1 MSPVPRIQFTLNG
14 KVTEASYEPGMHLL
28 EVLREECGVVS
39 AKNGCAPEGA
49 CGCCLVL
56 IDGRPALSCLRKPE
70 QMQGHEIVTLEGLP
84 EETRRVIGEAFVLEG
99 GVQCGFCIPGIVVR
113 AASLIEHGKSGD
125 RDAIAK
131 ALDGHLC
138 RCTGYGRIIDAIQTA
153 GEATSHDGA
162 LPAEPRRHHFFG
174 EDYGLSRD
182 PAFAK
187 GTGSTSGI
195 GHSVARQGGLEQTL
209 GEKPFVDDMR
219 APDMLHGAMVP
230 TKHPRA
236 RVLKIRA
243 DAARAMPGVVRVF
256 TAADVPGTRGT
267 GLTIPDQPVFVAE
280 GEVTCCVADFLAMV
294 VADTQ
299 FHARQAA
306 AAVEVDYEVLEPLT
320 DPFEALKPGA
330 LEVHGI
336 DSFRPGPNL
345 LQPITAFA
353 RGDVDAALAGAAH
366 VIEATFRTQQVEIA
380 FLEPEACLAIPR
392 TVAPSS
398 DGTVAPSHPRTVAP
412 SPDGTLAPSHPRT
425 LAPLI
430 TVHTDSQG
438 SVYDRLQIAKVLG
451 LEPDGV
457 EIALAASGGAFG
469 AKEELSIQAQTAL
482 AAHLLGRPV
491 KTVLTREQSTQHH
504 VKRHP
509 MTIALTVGADAE
521 GLLTAVRSRI
531 VADAGGYHTTSAKC
545 ALRAACHTCGPY
557 RVSNVDVESKAVH
570 TNNPNSGAMRG
581 FGSNQAQFAME
592 GVMDLLAEKVGVDG
606 WDIRMRNILDPGD
619 KFATG
624 QVMRESVRGM
634 KASLEAVKTVYKNA
648 KYKGIGCGIKST
660 GLGNGTTE
668 GGYITI
674 RVVKGPLGA
683 EASGEGGRL
692 EILNGYT
699 EMGQGIFTATLQAV
713 CEETGLSPDLM
724 QVRWDKELG
733 NKCGETWASRGTTL
747 SCAAAKVAAQKL
759 MADFNEV
766 RLKPDTTSA
775 SETPASASETPA
787 SASETPAASSASE
800 RPPSERASIS
810 ERPTPENVLAALV
823 GREYVGEYV
832 LSFTTRPGTPEWVL
846 NPTTHLTFS
855 YSTQVVILDEDGK
868 LERVV
873 AAHDVGRA
881 INPRLCAEQMEGGVH
896 MGLGYALSER
906 FTSTGGVPDS
916 LALRDLGIVPAK
928 QTPQIDVILIEVPD
942 EVGGY
947 GAKGVGEIGC
957 VATAGA
963 VAPPVH
969 YIDGIR
975 RLRLPMEDAPAARPS
990 VPKSRGKTATRVVG

>member
-1 MSPVPRIQFTLNG
+1 VPKLQFTLNG
-14 KVTEASYEPGMHLL
+14 KAAEASYEPGMHLL

-49 CGCCLVL
+49 CGCCLVM

-70 QMQGHEIVTLEGLP
+70 QMQGHEIVTLEGFP

-99 GVQCGFCIPGIVVR
+99 GVQCGFCIPGIAVR

-125 RDAIAK
+125 REAIGK

-138 RCTGYGRIIDAIQTA
+138 RCTGYVRIIDAIQTA
-153 GEATSHDGA
+153 GEAMTNGGA
-162 LPAEPRRHHFFG
+162 LPTEPRRHHFFG
-174 EDYGLSRD
+174 EEFGLSRD

-187 GTGSTSGI
+187 GAGSSSGI
-195 GHSVARQGGLEQTL
+195 GHSVSRQGGAAQTL

-219 APDMLHGAMVP
+219 VPGMLHGAMVF

-236 RVLKIRA
+236 KVLKIHTDTA
-243 DAARAMPGVVRVF
+243 KTMPGVVRVF
-256 TAADVPGTRGT
+256 TASDAPGPRGV
-267 GLTIPDQPVFVAE
+267 GLVLPDRPVFVAE
-280 GEVTCCVADFLAMV
+280 GEVTCCIGDILGMV

-306 AAVEVDYEVLEPLT
+306 ASVEVDYEVMEPVT
-320 DPFEALKPGA
+320 DPFVALQPGA
-330 LEVHGI
+330 PEVHGA
-336 DSFRPGPNL
+336 DTFLPGPNL
-345 LQPITAFA
+345 LDPTTAFA
-353 RGDVDAALAGAAH
+353 RGDVDTALAEAAH
-366 VIEATFRTQQVEIA
+366 VIDVTFQTQQVEIA
-380 FLEPEACLAIPR
+380 FLEPEACLAIPQGAGI
-392 TVAPSS
+392 V
-398 DGTVAPSHPRTVAP
+398 
-412 SPDGTLAPSHPRT
+412 
-425 LAPLI
+425 
-430 TVHTDSQG
+430 VHTDSQG
-438 SVYDRLQIAKVLG
+438 SVHDRQQIADVLN
-451 LEPDGV
+451 LDPALV
-457 EIALAASGGAFG
+457 EIALSASGGAFG
-469 AKEELSIQAQTAL
+469 AKEELSIQAQTAI
-482 AAHLLGRPV
+482 AARLLGRPV
-491 KTVLTREQSTQHH
+491 KTVLTRPQSTEHH

-509 MTIALTVGADAE
+509 MTIALTAGADAE
-521 GLLTAVRSRI
+521 GRLLAVRSRI
-531 VADAGGYHTTSAKC
+531 VADAGGYRATSAKC

-557 RVSNVDVESKAVH
+557 RVPNVDVESKAVH

-592 GVMDLLAEKVGVDG
+592 GVMDRLAEKVGVDG

-619 KFATG
+619 TFATG
-624 QVMRESVRGM
+624 QVMRESVLGM
-634 KASLEAVKTVYKNA
+634 RRSLEAVKDVYKNA

-674 RVVKGPLGA
+674 RVVEGPG
-683 EASGEGGRL
+683 L

-699 EMGQGIFTATLQAV
+699 EMGQGIYTATLQAV

-724 QVRWDKELG
+724 QVRWDKDLG
-733 NKCGETWASRGTTL
+733 EKCGETWASRGTTL
-747 SCAAAKVAAQKL
+747 SCAAAKIAAQKL
-759 MADFNEV
+759 MADLNGAAG
-766 RLKPDTTSA
+766 PDAPTTATAVA
-775 SETPASASETPA
+775 S
-787 SASETPAASSASE
+787 
-800 RPPSERASIS
+800 
-810 ERPTPENVLAALV
+810 LGALV
-823 GREYVGEYV
+823 GREYEGEYV
-832 LSFTTRPGTPEWVL
+832 LSFTTRPGTPEWVT

-855 YSTQVVILDEDGK
+855 YSTQVVILNEEGR

-896 MGLGYALSER
+896 MGLGYALSEN

-916 LALRDLGIVPAK
+916 LKLRDLGIVPAK
-928 QTPQIDVILIEVPD
+928 ETPKIDVILIEVPD

-963 VAPPVH
+963 VASALFSF
-969 YIDGIR
+969 DGIR
-975 RLRLPMEDAPAARPS
+975 RARLPMEDAPAARPS
-990 VPKSRGKTATRVVG
+990 LPKSRRQPVARPSGQNGPAGR

>member
-1 MSPVPRIQFTLNG
+1 MSLAASGALSGSPHGGTMTTVPKIQFTLNG
-14 KVTEASYEPGMHLL
+14 KATEASYEPGMHLL

-49 CGCCLVL
+49 CGCCLVM

-125 RDAIAK
+125 RDAISK

-153 GEATSHDGA
+153 GEAASHGGQ
-162 LPAEPRRHHFFG
+162 LPEEPRRHHFFG
-174 EDYGLSRD
+174 EDFGLSRD
-182 PAFAK
+182 PAFAQ
-187 GTGSTSGI
+187 GTGSRSGI
-195 GHSVARQGGLEQTL
+195 GHSVARQGGMAQTL

-219 APDMLHGAMVP
+219 VPGMLHGAMVP

-236 RVLKIRA
+236 RVLKIRTG
-243 DAARAMPGVVRVF
+243 AAAAMPGVVRVF
-256 TAADVPGTRGT
+256 TAADVTGSRGM

-299 FHARQAA
+299 FRARQAA

-330 LEVHGI
+330 LEVHGA

-345 LQPITAFA
+345 LQPVTAFA
-353 RGDVDAALAGAAH
+353 RGDVATAFAEATH
-366 VIEATFRTQQVEIA
+366 VIEATFQTQQVEIA
-380 FLEPEACLAIPR
+380 FLEPEACLA
-392 TVAPSS
+392 
-398 DGTVAPSHPRTVAP
+398 
-412 SPDGTLAPSHPRT
+412 SPHAVAPSHPRT
-425 LAPLI
+425 LAPVI

-509 MTIALTVGADAE
+509 MTIALTVGADAD
-521 GLLTAVRSRI
+521 GKLTAVRSRI

-557 RVSNVDVESKAVH
+557 RVPNVDVESKAVH

-592 GVMDLLAEKVGVDG
+592 GVMDILAEKVGVDG

-624 QVMRESVRGM
+624 QVMRQSVRGM
-634 KASLEAVKTVYKNA
+634 KASLEAVKQIYKSA

-674 RVVKGPLGA
+674 RVVEGRFGA

-724 QVRWDKELG
+724 QVRWDKDLG
-733 NKCGETWASRGTTL
+733 DKCGETWASRGTTL
-747 SCAAAKVAAQKL
+747 SCAAAKIAAQKL
-759 MADFNEV
+759 VADLNQV
-766 RLKPDTTSA
+766 RLEPDTTYDELTPDA
-775 SETPASASETPA
+775 THKPGPDTAATSEASA
-787 SASETPAASSASE
+787 
-800 RPPSERASIS
+800 ERA
-810 ERPTPENVLAALV
+810 LAQLV

-906 FTSTGGVPDS
+906 FSSTRGVPDS

-928 QTPQIDVILIEVPD
+928 QTPPIDVILIEVPD

-963 VAPPVH
+963 VASALH
-969 YIDGIR
+969 SYDGIR